1 MEFRKNKETREKFDK
16 FINNVAIKYNVPIEA
31 LNDIKFQSV
40 NNAGASVN
48 ENELAKKE
56 WKEKGVESSYFKKW
70 TGNANYVSVNDAKN
84 YNFKTGEKVVV
95 NAYHG
100 TNQELNYFDYNKKGN
115 STNAKSAK
123 MGFWFVDNKNT
134 ADSYADFASV
144 EQPTNELQ
152 KELDKAEQKQDW
164 NKFDKLTRRI
174 EEIQFEL
181 LSKEPK
187 DRGAKT
193 YEVFIKFSNP
203 YVFDANN
210 NTFIDI
216 QSEIN
221 NVIKAAEENGYDGVI
236 IKNLKDKPIEG
247 EYGGQT
253 PDTHYLAFDNTQI
266 KSVDNRGTF
275 DANNPNIY
283 YQSEI
288 SKAFNM
294 VKDIF
299 SSKDSIKA
307 DEIFNKNTI
316 LYPLKSY
323 FSDVLKDTKIK
334 VMPDW
339 MTENKKY
346 YGNYLDFAKTIY
358 LNIDRIKKHKNSSQW
373 FYRTLLH
380 ELIHAKQYRMLDY
393 AKKNK
398 NNKNLSLKE
407 RNELEK
413 FIEYTGISNDDI
425 SKIETFRQKHSIEDI
440 KNNKQLSQ
448 KFQELYNKYQN
459 AYLEVDADNVA
470 LALQYYIG
478 NANSKILQDYL
489 GVVRSSENNKGT
501 RRANGLLANIRAFNK
516 RRENETSKGKNG
528 FLRLSHLIDTDVYY
542 QSAKESTET
551 ADNNDVLGNYL
562 IAGYNL
568 SEITDKLSELYE
580 NVNKADIEGNR
591 ELSDKFLTKAHIL
604 EDAIDVVVGDK
615 KFNNANEKT
624 DIALRAYY
632 VMNNQEIPK
641 SYEEADKKSLYYFT
655 NLQAGCFYNKL
666 FKVEVIM
673 R

>member
-253 PDTHYLAFDNTQI
+253 PDTHYLAFNNTQI
-266 KSVDNRGTF
+266 KSVDNQGTF
-275 DANNPNIY
+275 DSDNPNIY
-283 YQSEI
+283 YQSAMIAGINPKEKVQVI
-288 SKAFNM
+288 DLSSNFANDQNLTRKDLSRNIKNLIGSKPL
-294 VKDIF
+294 
-299 SSKDSIKA
+299 SSKDKKALFAFVGRSKRVGKA
-307 DEIFNKNTI
+307 DVYVPDHIANSSKVESQNKGARNTFVNNI
-316 LYPLKSY
+316 VDLIQNSVLIDIDKNRVPKVKPNVDNYLRFYIPVRIN
-323 FSDVLKDTKIK
+323 SDIYTVRISA
-334 VMPDW
+334 
-339 MTENKKY
+339 ENNNKK
-346 YGNYLDFAKTIY
+346 NVFNI
-358 LNIDRIKKHKNSSQW
+358 LNADVYDVIIDKKMPTSAHSP
-373 FYRTLLH
+373 
-380 ELIHAKQYRMLDY
+380 AKQGSIMKS
-393 AKKNK
+393 AS
-398 NNKNLSLKE
+398 NN
-407 RNELEK
+407 
-413 FIEYTGISNDDI
+413 IM
-425 SKIETFRQKHSIEDI
+425 
-440 KNNKQLSQ
+440 
-448 KFQELYNKYQN
+448 
-459 AYLEVDADNVA
+459 ADNS
-470 LALQYYIG
+470 G
-478 NANSKILQDYL
+478 NFNPDEITIEEMLRDVQDPH
-489 GVVRSSENNKGT
+489 
-501 RRANGLLANIRAFNK
+501 
-516 RRENETSKGKNG
+516 GKA
-528 FLRLSHLIDTDVYY
+528 YY
-542 QSAKESTET
+542 QSAKESSET
-551 ADNNDVLGNYL
+551 ADNNDVLGDYL